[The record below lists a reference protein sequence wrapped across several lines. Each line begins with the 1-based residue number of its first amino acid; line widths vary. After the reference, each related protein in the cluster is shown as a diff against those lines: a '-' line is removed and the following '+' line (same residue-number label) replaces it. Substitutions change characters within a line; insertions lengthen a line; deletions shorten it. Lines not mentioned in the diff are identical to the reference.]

1 MNIAGSEFSF
11 RVILKVCADKSP
23 SMRHKCQCP
32 PTLSISEK
40 AALSSDIVKG
50 SCNERGRPFIPS
62 SQSSQFSALRPRLRR
77 RLPPRLAGNASEA
90 QRGTYSW

>member
-50 SCNERGRPFIPS
+50 SCNERGRPFILS
-62 SQSSQFSALRPRLRR
+62 VLSVLARRCAL
-77 RLPPRLAGNASEA
+77 G
-90 QRGTYSW
+90 